1 MHSDLSPVEHAIKT
15 ADGRRLVYYTLGDS
29 PRLVVCEA
37 GLGMSALY
45 WVPVMQQLAK
55 HCRVVAYDRAGI
67 GSSSPDQN
75 RRDLTRLASDLG
87 EIVSSQTYE
96 ELVLVGHSWG
106 APVVRTYVKHNRS
119 SVQNLMGMVLVDP
132 IVEQLLPHFKPLP
145 LALQRSL
152 FVPLARLKLLA
163 RVLKPTVR
171 GLPDDVMKK
180 ALQHSSTVNAARES
194 AAEISLLRTGLEEL
208 FASDLDDKTPLA
220 LISGALTMPGESKK
234 MRGIIQ
240 RAHEQAVA
248 NHAGSRFITAER
260 SGHNVPITEP
270 AVVAESVMRFFK

>member
-1 MHSDLSPVEHAIKT
+1 LS
-15 ADGRRLVYYTLGDS
+15 RRNFNPSTGHGNTGKQRKKCHTIC
-29 PRLVVCEA
+29 P
-37 GLGMSALY
+37 
-45 WVPVMQQLAK
+45 
-55 HCRVVAYDRAGI
+55 
-67 GSSSPDQN
+67 
-75 RRDLTRLASDLG
+75 LT
-87 EIVSSQTYE
+87 Q
-96 ELVLVGHSWG
+96 
-106 APVVRTYVKHNRS
+106 
-119 SVQNLMGMVLVDP
+119 
-132 IVEQLLPHFKPLP
+132 
-145 LALQRSL
+145 
-152 FVPLARLKLLA
+152 
-163 RVLKPTVR
+163 
-171 GLPDDVMKK
+171 K

-194 AAEISLLRTGLEEL
+194 AAEIYLLRTGLEEL